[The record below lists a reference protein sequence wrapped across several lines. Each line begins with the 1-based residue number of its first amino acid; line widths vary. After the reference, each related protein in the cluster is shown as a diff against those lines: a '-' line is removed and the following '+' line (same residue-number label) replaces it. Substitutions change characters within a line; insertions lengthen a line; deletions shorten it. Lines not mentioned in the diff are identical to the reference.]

1 MHNSNNKSVQQMI
14 TVQTIQD
21 KLRQKPGVSASIQ
34 FYDMADR
41 YFLTI
46 GAYHQELSDS
56 DAKRLLS
63 ELQKDKQSI
72 LTTKNNHPALLITK
86 KNTERISVFFFCA
99 LY

>member
-1 MHNSNNKSVQQMI
+1 MYNSNNKSVQQMI

-46 GAYHQELSDS
+46 GAYHQELSDN

-63 ELQKDKQSI
+63 ELQTDRQSI
-72 LTTKNNHPALLITK
+72 LTTKNNHPALLITNK
-86 KNTERISVFFFCA
+86 KH
-99 LY
+99 

>member
-46 GAYHQELSDS
+46 GAYHQELSDNRVPPDFHS
-56 DAKRLLS
+56 GHPEIPLGPEYILLRS
-63 ELQKDKQSI
+63 
-72 LTTKNNHPALLITK
+72 HP
-86 KNTERISVFFFCA
+86 EVFC
-99 LY
+99 

>member
-46 GAYHQELSDS
+46 GAYHQELSDN
-56 DAKRLLS
+56 DAKRLY
-63 ELQKDKQSI
+63 QNYKQ
-72 LTTKNNHPALLITK
+72 
-86 KNTERISVFFFCA
+86 ISNQ
-99 LY
+99 Y